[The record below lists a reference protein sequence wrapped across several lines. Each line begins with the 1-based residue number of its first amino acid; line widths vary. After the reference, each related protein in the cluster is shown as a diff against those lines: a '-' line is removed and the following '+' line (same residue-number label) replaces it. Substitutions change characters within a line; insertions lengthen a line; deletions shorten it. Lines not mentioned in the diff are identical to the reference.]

1 MTVTDDR
8 DEAAI
13 WYALHRLEMNYWHD
27 VDLNAGSKAHEFYV
41 NDGLFAVGDNQFRGH
56 DKIRAFYAWRRQRG
70 HTTTRHLINNLQV
83 AAQDPRHAGLTGV
96 LSLYRADGRP
106 PFRGERPPMLIAD
119 LSGDCVL
126 GEDDIWRYRSHVLQP
141 IFVGSDIPL
150 SISIDTKIL
159 TEDEREGR
167 KQA

>member
-1 MTVTDDR
+1 MAAIDDR
-8 DEAAI
+8 DEAAL

-41 NDGLFAVGDNQFRGH
+41 SDGLFAVGDNQFRGH

-83 AAQDPRHAGLTGV
+83 TARDQQHASLTGV

-106 PFRGERPPMLIAD
+106 PFQGERPPMLIAD

-126 GEDDIWRYRSHVLQP
+126 GDDNIWRYWSHVLHP

-150 SISIDTKIL
+150 SISIDTQIL
-159 TEDEREGR
+159 TEHERDAR